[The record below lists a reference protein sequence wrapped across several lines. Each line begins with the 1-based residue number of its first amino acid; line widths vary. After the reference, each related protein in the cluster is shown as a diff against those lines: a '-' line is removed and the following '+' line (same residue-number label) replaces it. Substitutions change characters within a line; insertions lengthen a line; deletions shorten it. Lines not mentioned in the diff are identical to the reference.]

1 MKVNLIDYTG
11 SGHDPW
17 YAADLMIFTKNTRI
31 KMSPDGRREIAKW
44 PEAKKLEELHYMA
57 NTIRA
62 SWEFVEYQFMIE
74 DVTRALT
81 HQLVRHRHASFA
93 QQTMQ
98 VLNVKGFTV
107 ERPDFLAKYGN
118 EIGKGEDYIRFE
130 HSDRSAEMQA
140 IWDSTVKMIAQA
152 YDRLQELGATVEEAR
167 GLLPTNIHTNIVC
180 KMNLRTLVDFFHSR
194 ISPRNLGE
202 ISVMARKMRD
212 EVLRVHP
219 WVVVFID
226 QTMDK
231 VAADFDEELKD
242 LRSREPEK
250 ATRMLKLL
258 DQVRRAG

>member
-1 MKVNLIDYTG
+1 MKVTLLDYTG
-11 SGHDPW
+11 AGCDPW

-31 KMSPDGRREIAKW
+31 KMTPDGLNGIRAWDE
-44 PEAKKLEELHYMA
+44 EKKLAELSYMA

-62 SWEFVEYQFMIE
+62 SWEFVDYQFMIE

-93 QQTMQ
+93 QQTQQ

-107 ERPDFLAKYGN
+107 EMPDFLGKYG
-118 EIGKGEDYIRFE
+118 EEMADKSGWQ
-130 HSDRSAEMQA
+130 HSEKSAEMEA
-140 IWDSTVKMIAQA
+140 IWYSVVKTIAQA

-167 GLLPTNIHTNIVC
+167 GLLPTNVHTNIFV

-202 ISVMARKMRD
+202 ISRMALAMREAILD
-212 EVLRVHP
+212 VHP
-219 WVVVFID
+219 WARVFID

-231 VAADFDEELKD
+231 VMADMDRELAD
-242 LRSREPEK
+242 LRTREPEK
-250 ATRMLKLL
+250 ATAMLKLV
-258 DQVRRAG
+258 DQIRRAG